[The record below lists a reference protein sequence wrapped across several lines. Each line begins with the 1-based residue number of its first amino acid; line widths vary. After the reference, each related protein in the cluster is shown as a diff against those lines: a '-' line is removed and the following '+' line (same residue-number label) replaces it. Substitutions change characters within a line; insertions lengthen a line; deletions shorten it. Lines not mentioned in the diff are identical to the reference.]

1 MTAWAPLRVHAF
13 RLLWLT
19 QLGSMIGTWMHN
31 VAAQWLLVDEPGAET
46 LVALVQTAAML
57 PVLVLAMP
65 AGALADIVDRRRML
79 IGVQLFQ
86 VVVGTTL
93 VALTLA
99 GRLSPATL
107 LTITFLL
114 GCGITVTI
122 PGYQAMVGDLVP
134 REQLRAVAGLNGVA
148 INLARAVGPPV
159 AGVLIAYAGVVA
171 VFALNL
177 ASYVALAAVLL
188 ATRRSADEPQHLPER
203 FGGAL
208 RAGARY
214 VRHAPRVRRIVL
226 RCLLFVVPGA
236 ALWALLPIVAKRL
249 LDLGAGGYGLLLGA
263 LGAGAIAG
271 AVLLPRLGAAISPNR
286 LVLLGGLVFATATAV
301 SVLVPSLPVV
311 VAVLVPAGLAWLA
324 VLATLNGLLQAF
336 LPVWVRARGLSIYQM
351 AFAGGQ
357 ALASVAWGLAA
368 GVAGLVPTLLV
379 AAGLLAAGAL
389 SVLVLPLRD
398 TRGLNRDPA
407 VFWPQPHLELDP
419 ELDAGPIL
427 VTRRYTV
434 LPEQTDEFL
443 TAWRDVR
450 RSRKRTGATS
460 CALYR
465 DGARPDSYVE
475 LSLYPTWA
483 EHLRQHE
490 GRLTGADQEIERA
503 AWRFSVTAP
512 DVEHLFPA
520 DAAQP
525 AQMTSTDRGPEDP
538 DELGPDEPER

>member
-1 MTAWAPLRVHAF
+1 MTTPVAPSAWAPLRVRAF

-79 IGVQLFQ
+79 VGIQIFQ
-86 VVVGTTL
+86 VAVGTVL

-99 GRLSPATL
+99 DRLGPVTL
-107 LTITFLL
+107 LTVTFLL
-114 GCGITVTI
+114 GCGLTVTI
-122 PGYQAMVGDLVP
+122 PGYQAMVQDLVP
-134 REQLRAVAGLNGVA
+134 RDQLRSVAGLNGVA

-159 AGVLIAYAGVVA
+159 AGVLVAYAGVVA
-171 VFALNL
+171 VFVLNVV
-177 ASYVALAAVLL
+177 SYVVLAAVLL
-188 ATRRSADEPQHLPER
+188 GMRHSPDPVHHLPER

-226 RCLLFVVPGA
+226 RCLIFVVPGA
-236 ALWALLPIVAKRL
+236 ALWALLPLVASRL
-249 LDLGAGGYGLLLGA
+249 LGLDASGYGLLLGA
-263 LGAGAIAG
+263 LGAGAIGG
-271 AVLLPRLGAAISPNR
+271 AALLPRLGAAFSPSR
-286 LVLLGGLVFATATAV
+286 LLLLGGLVFATATAV
-301 SVLVPSLPVV
+301 SVLVPALPVV

-324 VLATLNGLLQAF
+324 VLATLNGTLQAF
-336 LPVWVRARGLSIYQM
+336 LPGWVRARGLSIYQM

-357 ALASVAWGLAA
+357 ALASVGW
-368 GVAGLVPTLLV
+368 GVAAELTGLVPTLLV
-379 AAGLLAAGAL
+379 AAVLLAAGAV

-398 TRGLNRDPA
+398 TQLNRDPA
-407 VFWPQPHLELDP
+407 VFWPQPHLEFDP
-419 ELDAGPIL
+419 ELEAGPVV
-427 VTRRYTV
+427 VTRRFTV
-434 LPEQTDEFL
+434 PADRVGPFL
-443 TAWRDVR
+443 SAWRDVR
-450 RSRKRTGATS
+450 RSRLRTGATS

-465 DGARPDSYVE
+465 DGADTSRFVE

-490 GRLTGADQEIERA
+490 GRLTGSDEEIETA
-503 AWRFSVTAP
+503 AWGLSATPP
-512 DVEHLFPA
+512 DVDHLFPA
-520 DAAQP
+520 DAVGLP
-525 AQMTSTDRGPEDP
+525 ARDP
-538 DELGPDEPER
+538 DEPQG

>member
-1 MTAWAPLRVHAF
+1 MTTPVAPSAWAPLRVRAF

-79 IGVQLFQ
+79 VGIQFFQ
-86 VVVGTTL
+86 VAVGAVL

-99 GRLSPATL
+99 DRLGPVTL
-107 LTITFLL
+107 LTVTFLL
-114 GCGITVTI
+114 GCGLTVTI
-122 PGYQAMVGDLVP
+122 PGYQAMVQDLVP
-134 REQLRAVAGLNGVA
+134 RDQLRSVAGLNGVA

-159 AGVLIAYAGVVA
+159 AGVLVAYAGVVA
-171 VFALNL
+171 VFVLNVV
-177 ASYVALAAVLL
+177 SYVVLAAVLL
-188 ATRRSADEPQHLPER
+188 GMRHTADPAHHLPER

-236 ALWALLPIVAKRL
+236 ALWALLPLVASRL
-249 LDLGAGGYGLLLGA
+249 LGLDASGYGLLLGA
-263 LGAGAIAG
+263 LGAGAIGG
-271 AVLLPRLGAAISPNR
+271 AALLPRLGAAFSPSR
-286 LVLLGGLVFATATAV
+286 LLLLGGLVFAAATAV
-301 SVLVPSLPVV
+301 SVLVPALPVV

-324 VLATLNGLLQAF
+324 VLATLNGTLQAF
-336 LPVWVRARGLSIYQM
+336 LPGWVRARGLSIYQM

-357 ALASVAWGLAA
+357 ALASVGW
-368 GVAGLVPTLLV
+368 GVAAELTGLVPTLLV
-379 AAGLLAAGAL
+379 AAVLLAAGAV

-398 TRGLNRDPA
+398 TRLNRDPA
-407 VFWPQPHLELDP
+407 VFWPQPHLEFDP
-419 ELDAGPIL
+419 ELEAGPVV
-427 VTRRYTV
+427 VTRRFTV
-434 LPEQTDEFL
+434 PADRVGPFL
-443 TAWRDVR
+443 SAWRDVR
-450 RSRKRTGATS
+450 RSRLRTGATS

-465 DGARPDSYVE
+465 DGADTSRFVE

-490 GRLTGADQEIERA
+490 GRLTGADEEIETA
-503 AWRFSVTAP
+503 AWGLSATPP
-512 DVEHLFPA
+512 DVDHLFPA
-520 DAAQP
+520 DAV
-525 AQMTSTDRGPEDP
+525 GPPVRD
-538 DELGPDEPER
+538 PDEPEG